1 MEQEAYL
8 NFLGTWNIAMWGLAA
23 LSVVVAIAI
32 ISGYF
37 IRLSS
42 LKSYKAKFD
51 LASERE
57 INRLLAANFSIAAS
71 IFFMANTASQS
82 TVELSAFWFF
92 IRIFI
97 SLCFG
102 TLYGYVAYLIFNYY
116 YPKRLHKK
124 LNRLRYTPR
133 TNAETGNKMKL
144 LSEEEEDAYLDEGMQ
159 AEENVFSV
167 DYDVWI
173 DEATGDTTIEKYKG
187 HLSALECDRCGF
199 QTLKLAKEEIIT
211 PATSEMDGE
220 LEKEYKCTYCG
231 RIRRKTV
238 KIKANIDASAEGHEL
253 ITDPLHQDSRIS
265 TVKVEIHDARGEVK
279 TYEFQNLKQ
288 ASSFLGEFDTAKL
301 EQEET
306 L

>member
-8 NFLGTWNIAMWGLAA
+8 NFLGTWNLIMWGLAA
-23 LSVVVAIAI
+23 LSVLVALVI
-32 ISGYF
+32 ILGYYM
-37 IRLSS
+37 RLSS
-42 LKSYKAKFD
+42 LKSLKAKFD
-51 LASERE
+51 LASEKE
-57 INRLLAANFSIAAS
+57 VSKLLAGNFSIAAG
-71 IFFMANTASQS
+71 IFFIANTASES
-82 TVELSAFWFF
+82 TVALSIFWFF

-97 SLCFG
+97 ALCFG

-124 LNRLRYTPR
+124 LHRLRYTPR
-133 TNAETGNKMKL
+133 VNPQTGNQMKL

-173 DEATGDTTIEKYKG
+173 DEESGETTIEKYKG

-199 QTLKLAKEEIIT
+199 QTLRLSKEEVIHA
-211 PATSEMDGE
+211 ATDTVDGE

-238 KIKANIDASAEGHEL
+238 KIKAQIDPEKAGEL
-253 ITDPLHQDSRIS
+253 VTDVLGQDNKIE
-265 TVKVEIHDARGEVK
+265 TVKVEIHDSQGEIK
-279 TYEFQNLKQ
+279 SYEFPNLEQ
-288 ASSFLGEFDTAKL
+288 ASNFLGEFDLQKVSKE
-301 EQEET
+301 EQSF
-306 L
+306 